1 MQVFSERFC
10 MIDMNQVIRRIQEAP
25 FHIYD
30 LAMYDHGTVSF
41 HRFEPCSVSNNS
53 YSVAK
58 VFLMTAVGFLYDMHT
73 ISMSDRVCDILGDLV
88 PQHIDPAWK
97 LVTIDHAL
105 THRIGFREG
114 FLDIDLEDASVYPT
128 QDYLSMVFSRP
139 LAYNPGEKYVYSD
152 AAFYLL
158 SRIVSKLTG
167 VPADRFLMDRLFAPM
182 RFREVAWSHCPMGF
196 PIGAT
201 GLYISTPDM
210 LKIALLYM
218 HDGVYENQR
227 YLSSQWVRP
236 HWHGNTNCIRS
247 PRMVSPAN
255 AACMARLLSFRQR
268 IRLLL
273 LYMLMKR
280 RTSVLSYRCWN
291 PWSENH
297 AESRSGILS
306 RASLASPESSR
317 YTLRVQMHG
326 HLLGPSYGFLI
337 PCPHIF
343 QSRISS
349 VNGFTLY
356 DLLLHRKVPW
366 CP

>member
-1 MQVFSERFC
+1 MQMFSERFC

-58 VFLMTAVGFLYDMHT
+58 VFLMTAIGFLYDAHT

-88 PQHIDPAWK
+88 PQNINPAWK
-97 LVTIDHAL
+97 LVTIDHVL

-114 FLDIDLEDASVYPT
+114 FLDIGLEDASAYPT

-139 LAYNPGEKYVYSD
+139 LAYNPGEKYDYSD

-158 SRIVSKLTG
+158 SRIVSQLTG
-167 VPADRFLMDRLFAPM
+167 IPADRFLMDRLFAPM
-182 RFREVAWSHCPMGF
+182 RFREVAWSHCPLGF

-227 YLSSQWVRP
+227 YLSSQWVRTALAREYELHP
-236 HWHGNTNCIRS
+236 FS
-247 PRMVSPAN
+247 PD
-255 AACMARLLSFRQR
+255 
-268 IRLLL
+268 
-273 LYMLMKR
+273 
-280 RTSVLSYRCWN
+280 
-291 PWSENH
+291 
-297 AESRSGILS
+297 
-306 RASLASPESSR
+306 
-317 YTLRVQMHG
+317 
-326 HLLGPSYGFLI
+326 
-337 PCPHIF
+337 
-343 QSRISS
+343 
-349 VNGFTLY
+349 GFTGKHGMYGQAVVFSSADQVAFAVHAHEEKNQRLIIP
-356 DLLLHRKVPW
+356 LLESLVRKSR
-366 CP
+366 